1 MLAGIKQALI
11 HFFFNLACTH
21 SWLVEKSY
29 IHLTVMALNGVIVAL
44 DSESQV
50 QIQPQARYL
59 YHIIWQFKIII
70 FHGASCHPRVQM
82 GPSKVRGNLIKC
94 WEVNCDG
101 QE

>member
-1 MLAGIKQALI
+1 M
-11 HFFFNLACTH
+11 
-21 SWLVEKSY
+21 EKSY
-29 IHLTVMALNGVIVAL
+29 IHLTVIALNGVIVAL

>member
-1 MLAGIKQALI
+1 MYT
-11 HFFFNLACTH
+11 FLACGEELH
-21 SWLVEKSY
+21 APDSY
-29 IHLTVMALNGVIVAL
+29 SIELLLIVAQ

-70 FHGASCHPRVQM
+70 FQGASCHPRVQM